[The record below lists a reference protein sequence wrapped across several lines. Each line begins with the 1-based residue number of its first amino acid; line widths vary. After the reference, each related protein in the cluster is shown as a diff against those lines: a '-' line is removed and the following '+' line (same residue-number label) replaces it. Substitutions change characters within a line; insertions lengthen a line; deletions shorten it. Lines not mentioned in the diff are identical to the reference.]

1 MIKIVGQYL
10 LVIFSFIALSTHLFK
25 IIYLLFKPK
34 ILEKYPIF
42 SNTKP
47 SENYLLLYYLL
58 TVLVT
63 LATLMKYIF

>member
-1 MIKIVGQYL
+1 MHYFFALIL
-10 LVIFSFIALSTHLFK
+10 FIALSTHFFK
-25 IIYLLFKPK
+25 IVYLLFKPK
-34 ILEKYPIF
+34 VLEKYPVF